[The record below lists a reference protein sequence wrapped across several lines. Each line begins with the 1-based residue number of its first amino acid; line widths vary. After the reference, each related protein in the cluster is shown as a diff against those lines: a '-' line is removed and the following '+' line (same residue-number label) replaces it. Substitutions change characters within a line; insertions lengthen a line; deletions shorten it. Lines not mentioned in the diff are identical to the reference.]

1 LFCQV
6 LSVDDVRSDASWCF
20 APIVVT
26 NNAQRHVINAVQV
39 VRFARATGQPVV
51 RWFLPLTG
59 RGANYMSHQA
69 DERTRKAFYE
79 KHPELVQ
86 YFVKGIQ
93 TACSSHLLILLY
105 RCASVYH

>member
-1 LFCQV
+1 M
-6 LSVDDVRSDASWCF
+6 RSDPSWCF

-26 NNAQRHVINAVQV
+26 NNAQRRVINAAQV

-51 RWFLPLTG
+51 RWYLPLTG

-69 DERTRKAFYE
+69 DERTRTAFYE

-86 YFVKGIQ
+86 YFVKGML
-93 TACSSHLLILLY
+93 TCLSNTSHTCLH
-105 RCASVYH
+105 RCTSVYH